1 MRVFLAA
8 ISWATASSNDKTAC
22 VACQMLM
29 AGLGCGRRAL
39 SVGSSI
45 AERFVC
51 CEQWTNVSKDFKGT
65 LDYIFYTHESLV
77 PVALLEL
84 PEDSTVQKTKNSG
97 LPNEHWSSDHIALMA
112 EFAYRQQR

>member
-1 MRVFLAA
+1 MDSAA
-8 ISWATASSNDKTAC
+8 ESPS
-22 VACQMLM
+22 LR
-29 AGLGCGRRAL
+29 L
-39 SVGSSI
+39 I
-45 AERFVC
+45 A
-51 CEQWTNVSKDFKGT
+51 QWTNVSKDFKGT

-77 PVALLEL
+77 PAALLEL

>member
-1 MRVFLAA
+1 MSLFGC
-8 ISWATASSNDKTAC
+8 SSSETWHHRWSGNLCYLRQIAMTGPSGDQAVCRENTVVSYC
-22 VACQMLM
+22 V
-29 AGLGCGRRAL
+29 
-39 SVGSSI
+39 
-45 AERFVC
+45 
-51 CEQWTNVSKDFKGT
+51 QWTNVSKDFKGT

-77 PVALLEL
+77 PIALLEL